1 MNMENLENQPKSQL
15 EREISLASEA
25 LKDGDDGYLTGTS
38 ERKDAA
44 AFAVSTVE
52 LADGFHGKFWNQ
64 RLVVTKSLHPY
75 LEDHPK

>member
-52 LADGFHGKFWNQ
+52 LADGFHGKF
-64 RLVVTKSLHPY
+64 
-75 LEDHPK
+75 